1 MPWAVAAVIA
11 AWIMAD
17 AAAALG
23 VRRLV
28 VGRRPVLAAWLL
40 GWADLARRPVR
51 TLATAA
57 FGLAVLVVLA
67 GPALLA
73 AAAGWG
79 RVRDV
84 MTHGSDPAAALLTV
98 AIWVAVWLGG
108 LVLAGVGHA
117 IRAAAW
123 TLEAMPSPVR
133 DRSAAGERRPA

>member
-1 MPWAVAAVIA
+1 MFSAS
-11 AWIMAD
+11 
-17 AAAALG
+17 
-23 VRRLV
+23 
-28 VGRRPVLAAWLL
+28 
-40 GWADLARRPVR
+40 
-51 TLATAA
+51 
-57 FGLAVLVVLA
+57 VLVVLA

-73 AAAGWG
+73 AAAGWD

-84 MTHGSDPAAALLTV
+84 MTHGSDPAAVLLTV

>member
-11 AWIMAD
+11 AWVMAD

-28 VGRRPVLAAWLL
+28 IGRQPVLVAWLL
-40 GWADLARRPVR
+40 GWADLARRPLSHVI
-51 TLATAA
+51 ATAA

-67 GPALLA
+67 GPAMLA

-79 RVRDV
+79 SVRDV
-84 MTHGSDPAAALLTV
+84 MTHGSDPAGVLLTV

-108 LVLAGVGHA
+108 PRPRRGRPRDPRGRLDARGHA
-117 IRAAAW
+117 EPRI
-123 TLEAMPSPVR
+123 
-133 DRSAAGERRPA
+133 G